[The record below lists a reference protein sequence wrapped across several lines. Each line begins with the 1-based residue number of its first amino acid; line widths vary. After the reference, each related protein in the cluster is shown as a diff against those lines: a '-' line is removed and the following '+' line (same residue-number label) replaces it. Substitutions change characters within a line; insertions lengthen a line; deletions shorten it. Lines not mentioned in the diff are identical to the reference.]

1 MSSPSK
7 ALVRFQVD
15 PELMKSYRG
24 VLCRRCNEP
33 IPVSP
38 KVVSLQNEFEYGH
51 ADAPGG
57 FVARCRVCEHENI
70 YAISQL
76 KSFEGELQNRKARR
90 RAAGA

>member
-1 MSSPSK
+1 MI
-7 ALVRFQVD
+7 
-15 PELMKSYRG
+15 PELMRSYRG

-38 KVVSLQNEFEYGH
+38 KVSLQDEFEYSK

-57 FVARCRVCEHENI
+57 FVARCRVCEYENVYPI
-70 YAISQL
+70 AQL
-76 KSFEGELQNRKARR
+76 RSFEGEPRSRNARR